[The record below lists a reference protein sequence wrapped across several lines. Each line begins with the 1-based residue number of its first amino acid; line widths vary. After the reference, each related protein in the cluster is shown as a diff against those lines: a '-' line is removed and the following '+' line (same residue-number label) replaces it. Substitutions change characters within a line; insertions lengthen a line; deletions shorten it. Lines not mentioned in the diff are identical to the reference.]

1 MRAMVFVATA
11 FAAEV
16 GRGSG
21 DCGGGDGGGGEG
33 GGGEGG
39 CGWCG
44 AGVCCEGGGDGG
56 ISGDCD
62 DGRGSEATAMA
73 AVVREGA
80 GKVVKARVAAAWVA
94 VVMVAAARMG
104 ELYVFGMVVGLWRA
118 VALITFRVMALAP
131 LLQLFSHPT
140 PSSRTRLAVVG
151 S

>member
-16 GRGSG
+16 GRGWG
-21 DCGGGDGGGGEG
+21 AWGGGEGGGGEG

-73 AVVREGA
+73 AVVREGS
-80 GKVVKARVAAAWVA
+80 GKVVKARVAAARVA
-94 VVMVAAARMG
+94 VVMVAVAREGAVKVVAAR
-104 ELYVFGMVVGLWRA
+104 VVAVRVGARSARA
-118 VALITFRVMALAP
+118 VPRMAA
-131 LLQLFSHPT
+131 
-140 PSSRTRLAVVG
+140 R
-151 S
+151 